1 MRWKQFLSGSALG
14 AAVVAAFVF
23 GGSRSIQA
31 QPQPYARTPEITTP
45 VKPVTDAATVRIE
58 LPDGLGSGV
67 AIGNGYILSAAH
79 VVGKSKTVD
88 IKLRDGEKGTA
99 DVLWTNEAYDIA
111 LLRTDVHTLP
121 ATISCIQ
128 AKVGAQIT
136 AVGNPLGMEFITA
149 YGKIAG
155 DARVM
160 GDKWK
165 SAYVTDMTTVM
176 GASGGP
182 VFDDAGFL
190 IGITVGVTSAP
201 LKTEN
206 GYIPSLVGFGFVVPS
221 TVVCELMGRA

>member
-1 MRWKQFLSGSALG
+1 MRWKQFLPGSALG

-23 GGSRSIQA
+23 GGSRAIQA
-31 QPQPYARTPEITTP
+31 QPQPFTRTPEINTP

-67 AIGNGYILSAAH
+67 AIGNGYIVSAAH
-79 VVGKSKTVD
+79 VVGKSKSVD
-88 IKLRDGEKGTA
+88 IKLRDGGKGSA
-99 DVLWTNEAYDIA
+99 DVLWINEAYDIA
-111 LLRTDVHTLP
+111 LLRTEIRTLP
-121 ATISCIQ
+121 AALSCIQ
-128 AKVGAQIT
+128 AKVGAQIS